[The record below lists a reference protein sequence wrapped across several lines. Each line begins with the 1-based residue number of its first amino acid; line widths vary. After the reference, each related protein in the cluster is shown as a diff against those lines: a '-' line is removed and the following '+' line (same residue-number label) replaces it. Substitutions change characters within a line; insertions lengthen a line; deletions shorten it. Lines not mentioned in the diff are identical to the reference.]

1 MRKKRSRKDGRW
13 EKERRG
19 STTEGESRHAPSN
32 RHHAPIRG
40 SSRSTPT
47 IAQYAS
53 LRVITLNHV
62 HHESIHEPL
71 KNEVRRPLFRE
82 VFTLRASTRIAR
94 EGGEKGEERERER
107 KRCKQY
113 RRGEFGM
120 HTGQKDRVSLI
131 VNYPTDCF
139 FFFFFFLYTQ
149 NRKTRNKKKE
159 REKTSYTIYRQQLQ
173 GLNAGPFRVVRREDI
188 SAFIY
193 ILSLFYFSFFF
204 FRMCPVKKY
213 KSKHG

>member
-1 MRKKRSRKDGRW
+1 MGKKRSRKDGRW

-94 EGGEKGEERERER
+94 ERGEKGEERERER

-139 FFFFFFLYTQ
+139 FFFSSFCIRRTEK
-149 NRKTRNKKKE
+149 REIKKKRE
-159 REKTSYTIYRQQLQ
+159 RKQATRFIDNNYR
-173 GLNAGPFRVVRREDI
+173 V
-188 SAFIY
+188 
-193 ILSLFYFSFFF
+193 
-204 FRMCPVKKY
+204 
-213 KSKHG
+213 